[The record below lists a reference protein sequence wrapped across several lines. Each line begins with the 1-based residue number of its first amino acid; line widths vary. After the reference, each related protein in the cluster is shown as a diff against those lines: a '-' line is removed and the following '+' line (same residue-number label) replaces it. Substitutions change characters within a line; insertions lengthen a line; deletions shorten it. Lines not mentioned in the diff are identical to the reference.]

1 MANHLSTYL
10 SDHAA
15 ASVAM
20 MELAKR
26 TRENNKGT
34 ELGDYLSRTIPRL
47 ENEHSALE
55 HFIQQM
61 DGSESTLKN
70 IAAWGAEKL
79 GRLKLN
85 DAVLRYSELSR
96 IVELEGLIA
105 AAEIKIIM
113 WTALKAHA
121 AQDPG
126 FSGPDMDRFLSENQT
141 MKETLKGYHKTAA
154 QTAFSGE

>member
-1 MANHLSTYL
+1 MADHLSIYL

-20 MELAKR
+20 LELAKR
-26 TRENNKGT
+26 SRENNKGT
-34 ELGDYLSRTIPRL
+34 ELGDYLSRTIARL

-126 FSGPDMDRFLSENQT
+126 FSGPDMDRFINETQT
-141 MKETLKGYHKTAA
+141 MKENLKGYHQAA
-154 QTAFSGE
+154 AHTAFSEK

>member
-1 MANHLSTYL
+1 MGTHVITYL
-10 SDHAA
+10 RDHAA

-20 MELAKR
+20 IELAKR
-26 TRENNKGT
+26 SCDNNQGT
-34 ELGDYLSRTIPRL
+34 ELGDYLTRTIPRL

-55 HFIQQM
+55 HLIKQM
-61 DGSESTLKN
+61 DASESAVKN

-105 AAEIKIIM
+105 ATEIKIIM
-113 WTALKAHA
+113 WNALKTLA
-121 AQDPG
+121 ARNPN
-126 FSGPDMDRFLSENQT
+126 FSGPEMDRFISENQI
-141 MKETLKGYHKTAA
+141 MKENLKGYHRAA
-154 QTAFSGE
+154 ARIGFSEK

>member
-1 MANHLSTYL
+1 MGNHLSTYL

-20 MELAKR
+20 IELAKR
-26 TRENNKGT
+26 TCDNNKGT
-34 ELGDYLSRTIPRL
+34 ELGDYLARSIPRM

-55 HFIQQM
+55 HFIQQTG
-61 DGSESTLKN
+61 GSESTVKN
-70 IAAWGAEKL
+70 IAARGAEKL

-105 AAEIKIIM
+105 ATEIKIVM
-113 WTALKAHA
+113 WTALKTHA
-121 AQDPG
+121 AQNSG
-126 FSGPDMDRFLSENQT
+126 FSGPDMDRFINENQT
-141 MKETLKGYHKTAA
+141 MNQNLKEYHRTAA
-154 QTAFSGE
+154 QAAFSEK

>member
-1 MANHLSTYL
+1 MGSHLTTYL

-20 MELAKR
+20 IELAKR
-26 TRENNKGT
+26 SRENNKGT

-55 HFIQQM
+55 HLIKQM
-61 DGSESTLKN
+61 NASESTVKN

-105 AAEIKIIM
+105 ATEIKIIM
-113 WTALKAHA
+113 WKALKTHA
-121 AQDPG
+121 DLNPDI
-126 FSGPDMDRFLSENQT
+126 SGPDMDRFIRENQT
-141 MKETLKGYHKTAA
+141 MKENLKGYHQAA
-154 QTAFSGE
+154 ARVGFSEK